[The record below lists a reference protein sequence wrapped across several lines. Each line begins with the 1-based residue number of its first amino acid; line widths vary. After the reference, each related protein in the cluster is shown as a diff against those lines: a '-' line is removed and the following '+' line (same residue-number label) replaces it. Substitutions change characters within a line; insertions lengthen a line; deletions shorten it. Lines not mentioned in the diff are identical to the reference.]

1 MNHKMIAAGLG
12 ALTLLGA
19 GIAVAQPSAAG
30 LGRGGE
36 ISRADLVQKL
46 DQRFARLDVNQ
57 DGNLSVADRSAGVE
71 ARFKQLDSDGN
82 GALSLAE
89 FTAAHGKRDAAFAA
103 RGGDGERGF
112 GGRHRGGRGGHHG
125 GGFGRG
131 GGAVDTNGDG
141 AVSKAEF
148 QSRALAAF
156 DRADANRDGKLTA
169 AERQAAR
176 AVRRAQPA
184 A

>member
-19 GIAVAQPSAAG
+19 GIAVAQPAAIG
-30 LGRGGE
+30 PGRGGE

-46 DQRFARLDVNQ
+46 DQRFARLDVNK
-57 DGNLSVADRSAGVE
+57 DGNLSPADRSAGVE

-89 FTAAHGKRDAAFAA
+89 FTAAGGKRGGAFAA
-103 RGGDGERGF
+103 RGGDGAQGHA
-112 GGRHRGGRGGHHG
+112 RHRGGRGGNHR
-125 GGFGRG
+125 GGFGRS
-131 GGAVDTNGDG
+131 GGAVDVNGDG

-148 QSRALAAF
+148 QSTALAAF
-156 DRADANRDGKLTA
+156 DKADANRDGKLTA

-176 AVRRAQPA
+176 AARRAQPA

>member
-19 GIAVAQPSAAG
+19 GIAVAQPAAIG
-30 LGRGGE
+30 PGRGGE

-46 DQRFARLDVNQ
+46 DQRFARLDVNK
-57 DGNLSVADRSAGVE
+57 DGNLSPADRSAGVE

-89 FTAAHGKRDAAFAA
+89 FTAAGGKRGGAFAA
-103 RGGDGERGF
+103 RGGDGEHGL
-112 GGRHRGGRGGHHG
+112 GRHRGGRGGNHR
-125 GGFGRG
+125 GGFGRS
-131 GGAVDTNGDG
+131 GGAVDVNGDG

-148 QSRALAAF
+148 RSTALAAF
-156 DRADANRDGKLTA
+156 DKADANRDGKLTA

>member
-19 GIAVAQPSAAG
+19 GIAVAQPAAMG
-30 LGRGGE
+30 PGRGGE

-46 DQRFARLDVNQ
+46 DQRFARLDVNK
-57 DGNLSVADRSAGVE
+57 DGNLSPADRSAGVE

-112 GGRHRGGRGGHHG
+112 GGRHR
-125 GGFGRG
+125 
-131 GGAVDTNGDG
+131 DG

>member
-19 GIAVAQPSAAG
+19 GIAVAQPAAIG
-30 LGRGGE
+30 PGRGGE

-46 DQRFARLDVNQ
+46 DQRFARLDVNK
-57 DGNLSVADRSAGVE
+57 DGNLSPADRSAGVE

-89 FTAAHGKRDAAFAA
+89 FTAAGGKRGGAFAA
-103 RGGDGERGF
+103 RGGDGEHGL
-112 GGRHRGGRGGHHG
+112 GRHRGGRGGHHR
-125 GGFGRG
+125 GGFGRS
-131 GGAVDTNGDG
+131 GGAVDVNGDG

-148 QSRALAAF
+148 QSTALAAF
-156 DRADANRDGKLTA
+156 DKADANRDGKLTA

-176 AVRRAQPA
+176 AARRAQPA

>member
-19 GIAVAQPSAAG
+19 GIAVAQPAAIG
-30 LGRGGE
+30 PGRGGE

-46 DQRFARLDVNQ
+46 DQRFARLDVNK
-57 DGNLSVADRSAGVE
+57 DGNLSPADRSAGVE

-103 RGGDGERGF
+103 RGGDGEHGL
-112 GGRHRGGRGGHHG
+112 GRHRGGRGGNHR
-125 GGFGRG
+125 GGFGRSG
-131 GGAVDTNGDG
+131 GTVDVNGDG

-148 QSRALAAF
+148 QSAALAAF
-156 DRADANRDGKLTA
+156 DKADANRDGKLTA

-176 AVRRAQPA
+176 AARRAQPA